1 MKIVQY
7 IFAVF
12 YILISGLFPTF
23 AQQIPQSFSYQ
34 AIAKSDEG
42 IPIADKQ
49 ILVEI
54 SIIKGS
60 ENGSIAYREI
70 QQPITDSY
78 GLFGLNI
85 GEGTPTFDG
94 ATTNF
99 SLLVWTDDAYFLK
112 IRIDFNQGTPL
123 NGLVDMGTVKL
134 QSVPY
139 ALAAKNAVFADR
151 LSNPVQ
157 LKLTELND
165 VGINT
170 PNDQDV
176 IRWNTALSKWE
187 AAPANGTAG
196 EFLRADGSSDLTGD
210 WTISSHNIQ
219 LTSGNFTLANGILT
233 TDTLRFSAGQKIAAV
248 STDGSL
254 TLNSDFEIPT
264 VKAVKTYVDSNTGTG
279 VWQSDPDYLY
289 YNGTKNVGIGT
300 NTPIQKFHVHL
311 NSQQNIL
318 FEGPFGGETAD
329 LGAGTRMT
337 FSASKSAFRA
347 GTIQTQADWW
357 NNSNIGTYSTAFGLD
372 NKASGSYSLA
382 GGLGNQATGAYS
394 MVWGRNNIAG
404 NAGATAFGFANSAGG
419 LYSLTSGQNNTSLG
433 NSSNAFGFYT
443 VTNTY
448 LETAFGRYNKSLGSS
463 SSGWTETE
471 SIFEI
476 GNGTSES
483 TRSNAVLVL
492 KNGNTGIGLGT
503 NAPQSLFEVGIA
515 GDGSYARANAWNT
528 FSDERLKTKIT
539 KIENAILIL
548 DSLNGYYYFW
558 KNDADK
564 SRQIGVIAQEV
575 EKVLPEIVKQD
586 TKGNKS
592 VDYAKLTAV
601 LIEAVKEQQT
611 EIKYLTNQNKE
622 LTEKN
627 CSFEARL
634 EDIEKYIKAA
644 ANLNMNK

>member
-1 MKIVQY
+1 
-7 IFAVF
+7 
-12 YILISGLFPTF
+12 
-23 AQQIPQSFSYQ
+23 
-34 AIAKSDEG
+34 
-42 IPIADKQ
+42 
-49 ILVEI
+49 
-54 SIIKGS
+54 
-60 ENGSIAYREI
+60 
-70 QQPITDSY
+70 
-78 GLFGLNI
+78 
-85 GEGTPTFDG
+85 
-94 ATTNF
+94 
-99 SLLVWTDDAYFLK
+99 
-112 IRIDFNQGTPL
+112 
-123 NGLVDMGTVKL
+123 
-134 QSVPY
+134 
-139 ALAAKNAVFADR
+139 
-151 LSNPVQ
+151 
-157 LKLTELND
+157 
-165 VGINT
+165 
-170 PNDQDV
+170 
-176 IRWNTALSKWE
+176 
-187 AAPANGTAG
+187 
-196 EFLRADGSSDLTGD
+196 
-210 WTISSHNIQ
+210 
-219 LTSGNFTLANGILT
+219 
-233 TDTLRFSAGQKIAAV
+233 
-248 STDGSL
+248 
-254 TLNSDFEIPT
+254 
-264 VKAVKTYVDSNTGTG
+264 
-279 VWQSDPDYLY
+279 
-289 YNGTKNVGIGT
+289 
-300 NTPIQKFHVHL
+300 
-311 NSQQNIL
+311 
-318 FEGPFGGETAD
+318 
-329 LGAGTRMT
+329 
-337 FSASKSAFRA
+337 
-347 GTIQTQADWW
+347 
-357 NNSNIGTYSTAFGLD
+357 
-372 NKASGSYSLA
+372 
-382 GGLGNQATGAYS
+382 

-404 NAGATAFGFANSAGG
+404 NAGAIAFGFANSAGG
-419 LYSLTSGQNNTSLG
+419 LYSLTSGQNNTTIG

-483 TRSNAVLVL
+483 ARSNAVLVL

-586 TKGNKS
+586 TKGIKS